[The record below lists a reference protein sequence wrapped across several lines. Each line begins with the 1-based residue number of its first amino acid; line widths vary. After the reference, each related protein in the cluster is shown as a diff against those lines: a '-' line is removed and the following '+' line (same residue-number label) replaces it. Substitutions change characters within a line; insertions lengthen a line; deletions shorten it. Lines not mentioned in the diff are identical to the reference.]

1 MNGVYQNFENMDF
14 YKRVIYLGKDFF
26 WRIVSYVIIF
36 PAVKNYKA
44 NWIDWPIT

>member
-14 YKRVIYLGKDFF
+14 YKRVIYLGNDFF
-26 WRIVSYVIIF
+26 LKDCELINF

-44 NWIDWPIT
+44 NWID